1 MVRKVKCAVLRECW
15 LHIWFRFNVTG
26 RSYGLRSPRGF
37 SWPLIIKATAHR
49 CAPLF
54 EIGNL
59 GAKKSDTDIG
69 ALIFRTNPRAPFL
82 RACVFWPIFDAAPFF
97 LISANL
103 SLQGGARHAT
113 HDLH

>member
-37 SWPLIIKATAHR
+37 SWPLIVKATAHR

-59 GAKKSDTDIG
+59 GAKKSDTAIG
-69 ALIFRTNPRAPFL
+69 GLNFRDQPSSHLCDCLLSCASYRLCASLHT
-82 RACVFWPIFDAAPFF
+82 FD
-97 LISANL
+97 
-103 SLQGGARHAT
+103 HAS
-113 HDLH
+113 